1 MKDTIKYFPLLILT
15 LILNNFHSI
24 NSQTVDYNRLISGIH
39 ITGYQGLYNTYENYK
54 EKLLSANISQNLKNF
69 LKSTNPKDDNILL
82 KIDVVYD
89 AETGG
94 KATGELMI
102 HKTEN
107 NKIVV
112 EYGKIYGS
120 LPRIEPTLKR
130 ECTRVGNYEKCK
142 NILYTPYVDK
152 IKLKDMIHNS
162 MIQKMRNAKK
172 LKLSL
177 LYIPPKR
184 LKDLKPL
191 DRLDRLEPFIHI
203 KPKFLNRT
211 LKPLKIN

>member
-24 NSQTVDYNRLISGIH
+24 NSQNVDYNRLINRIFL
-39 ITGYQGLYNTYENYK
+39 TRYQETFNKNEKYI
-54 EKLLSANISQNLKNF
+54 EKLLSVSIPQNLKNF

-94 KATGELMI
+94 KATGDILV

-162 MIQKMRNAKK
+162 MIQKMRNSLKR
-172 LKLSL
+172 KLSM
-177 LYIPPKR
+177 LYEPLRPVNPK
-184 LKDLKPL
+184 L
-191 DRLDRLEPFIHI
+191 
-203 KPKFLNRT
+203 LNRT
-211 LKPLKIN
+211 IKPIKIN

>member
-24 NSQTVDYNRLISGIH
+24 NSQNVDYNRLINRIFL
-39 ITGYQGLYNTYENYK
+39 TRYQETFNKNEKYI
-54 EKLLSANISQNLKNF
+54 EKLLSVSIPQNLKNF

-94 KATGELMI
+94 KATGDILV

-107 NKIVV
+107 NRIVV
-112 EYGKIYGS
+112 QYGRIYGS
-120 LPRIEPTLKR
+120 LPRIEPILKR
-130 ECTRVGNYEKCK
+130 VCQRVGNFDKCK
-142 NILYTPYVDK
+142 NTLYTPYVDK

-162 MIQKMRNAKK
+162 MIQKMRNSLKR
-172 LKLSL
+172 KLSM
-177 LYIPPKR
+177 LYEPLRPVNPK
-184 LKDLKPL
+184 L
-191 DRLDRLEPFIHI
+191 
-203 KPKFLNRT
+203 LNRT
-211 LKPLKIN
+211 IKPIKIN

>member
-1 MKDTIKYFPLLILT
+1 
-15 LILNNFHSI
+15 
-24 NSQTVDYNRLISGIH
+24 V
-39 ITGYQGLYNTYENYK
+39 
-54 EKLLSANISQNLKNF
+54 NISQNLKNF

-162 MIQKMRNAKK
+162 MIQKMRYAKK
-172 LKLSL
+172 LQLSL
-177 LYIPPKR
+177 LYITPKR

>member
-1 MKDTIKYFPLLILT
+1 MKNKIKYFPLLILT

-24 NSQTVDYNRLISGIH
+24 NSQTVDYNRLINRIFL
-39 ITGYQGLYNTYENYK
+39 TGYQETFNKNEKYI
-54 EKLLSANISQNLKNF
+54 EKLLSVSIPQNLKNF

-94 KATGELMI
+94 KATGDILV

-107 NKIVV
+107 NRIVV
-112 EYGKIYGS
+112 QYGRIYGS
-120 LPRIEPTLKR
+120 LPRIEPILKR
-130 ECTRVGNYEKCK
+130 VCQRVGNFDKCK

-162 MIQKMRNAKK
+162 MIQKMRNSLKR
-172 LKLSL
+172 KLSM
-177 LYIPPKR
+177 LYEPLRPVNPK
-184 LKDLKPL
+184 L
-191 DRLDRLEPFIHI
+191 
-203 KPKFLNRT
+203 LNRT
-211 LKPLKIN
+211 IKPIKIN

>member
-1 MKDTIKYFPLLILT
+1 MKNKIKYFPLLILT

-24 NSQTVDYNRLISGIH
+24 NSQNVDYNRLINRIFL
-39 ITGYQGLYNTYENYK
+39 TRYQETFNKNEKYI
-54 EKLLSANISQNLKNF
+54 EKLLSVSIPQNLKNF

-162 MIQKMRNAKK
+162 MIQKMRNSLKR
-172 LKLSL
+172 KLSM
-177 LYIPPKR
+177 LYEPLRPVNPK
-184 LKDLKPL
+184 L
-191 DRLDRLEPFIHI
+191 
-203 KPKFLNRT
+203 LNRT
-211 LKPLKIN
+211 IKPIKIN

>member
-1 MKDTIKYFPLLILT
+1 M
-15 LILNNFHSI
+15 
-24 NSQTVDYNRLISGIH
+24 
-39 ITGYQGLYNTYENYK
+39 
-54 EKLLSANISQNLKNF
+54 
-69 LKSTNPKDDNILL
+69 

-112 EYGKIYGS
+112 QYGTIYGS
-120 LPRIEPTLKR
+120 LSRIEPTLKR

-152 IKLKDMIHNS
+152 IKLKDMIH
-162 MIQKMRNAKK
+162 IQ
-172 LKLSL
+172 
-177 LYIPPKR
+177 
-184 LKDLKPL
+184 
-191 DRLDRLEPFIHI
+191 
-203 KPKFLNRT
+203 
-211 LKPLKIN
+211 

>member
-1 MKDTIKYFPLLILT
+1 MKNKIKYFPLLILT

-24 NSQTVDYNRLISGIH
+24 NSQTVDYNRLISGIY
-39 ITGYQGLYNTYENYK
+39 IRGYQGLYNTYENYK

-94 KATGELMI
+94 KATGDILV

-107 NKIVV
+107 NRIVV
-112 EYGKIYGS
+112 EYGRIYGG
-120 LPRIEPTLKR
+120 LPRIEPILKR
-130 ECTRVGNYEKCK
+130 VCQRVGNFDKCK

-162 MIQKMRNAKK
+162 MIQKMRNSWK
-172 LKLSL
+172 LKLSM
-177 LYIPPKR
+177 LYE
-184 LKDLKPL
+184 PL
-191 DRLDRLEPFIHI
+191 RPI
-203 KPKFLNRT
+203 KPKILNRT

>member
-24 NSQTVDYNRLISGIH
+24 NSQNVDYNRLINRIFL
-39 ITGYQGLYNTYENYK
+39 TRYQETFNKNEKYI
-54 EKLLSANISQNLKNF
+54 EKLLSVSIPQNLKNF

-162 MIQKMRNAKK
+162 MIQKMRNSLKKK
-172 LKLSL
+172 LSMLYESLRPVNPKL
-177 LYIPPKR
+177 
-184 LKDLKPL
+184 
-191 DRLDRLEPFIHI
+191 
-203 KPKFLNRT
+203 LNRT
-211 LKPLKIN
+211 IKPIKIN

>member
-1 MKDTIKYFPLLILT
+1 MKNKIKYFPLLILT

-24 NSQTVDYNRLISGIH
+24 NSQNVDYNRLINRIFL
-39 ITGYQGLYNTYENYK
+39 TRYQETFNKNEKYI
-54 EKLLSANISQNLKNF
+54 EKLLSVSIPQNLKNF

-94 KATGELMI
+94 KATGDILV

-162 MIQKMRNAKK
+162 MIQKMRYAKK
-172 LKLSL
+172 LQLSL
-177 LYIPPKR
+177 LYITPKR

-211 LKPLKIN
+211 LKPLIIN

>member
-24 NSQTVDYNRLISGIH
+24 NSQTVDYNRLISGIN
-39 ITGYQGLYNTYENYK
+39 IRGYQGSYNKNENYI
-54 EKLLSANISQNLKNF
+54 EELLSANISQNLKNF
-69 LKSTNPKDDNILL
+69 LKSTNPKEDNILL

-162 MIQKMRNAKK
+162 MIQKMRNSWKI
-172 LKLSL
+172 KLSML
-177 LYIPPKR
+177 C
-184 LKDLKPL
+184 KPL
-191 DRLDRLEPFIHI
+191 KRLDRLEPVEPFIHI

-211 LKPLKIN
+211 LKPLKIIK

>member
-1 MKDTIKYFPLLILT
+1 MKNKIKYFPLLILT

-24 NSQTVDYNRLISGIH
+24 NSQNVDYNRLINGIY
-39 ITGYQGLYNTYENYK
+39 ITGYQEFYNKYENYI
-54 EKLLSANISQNLKNF
+54 EKLLSVSIPQNLKNF
-69 LKSTNPKDDNILL
+69 LKTTNPKDDNILL

-94 KATGELMI
+94 KATGELLV

-107 NKIVV
+107 NRIVV
-112 EYGKIYGS
+112 QYGRIYGS

-130 ECTRVGNYEKCK
+130 QCTRVGTFEKCK
-142 NILYTPYVDK
+142 NVLVTPYVDK

-162 MIQKMRNAKK
+162 MIQKMRNARK
-172 LKLSL
+172 LKLSI
-177 LYIPPKR
+177 LYEPLRPINPK
-184 LKDLKPL
+184 L
-191 DRLDRLEPFIHI
+191 
-203 KPKFLNRT
+203 LNRT

>member
-1 MKDTIKYFPLLILT
+1 MKNKIKYFPLLILT

-24 NSQTVDYNRLISGIH
+24 NSQTVDYNRLINRIFL
-39 ITGYQGLYNTYENYK
+39 TRYQETFNKNEKYI
-54 EKLLSANISQNLKNF
+54 EKLLSVSIPQNLKNF

-94 KATGELMI
+94 KATGDILV

-107 NKIVV
+107 NRIVV
-112 EYGKIYGS
+112 EYGRIYGG
-120 LPRIEPTLKR
+120 LPRIEPILKR
-130 ECTRVGNYEKCK
+130 VCQRVGNFDKCK

-162 MIQKMRNAKK
+162 MIQKMRNSLKR
-172 LKLSL
+172 KLSM
-177 LYIPPKR
+177 LYEPLRPVNPK
-184 LKDLKPL
+184 L
-191 DRLDRLEPFIHI
+191 
-203 KPKFLNRT
+203 LNRT
-211 LKPLKIN
+211 IKPIKIN